1 MESIQKMP
9 EAKQIQPIGFSGRLE
24 EIRAPTRG
32 KARKGTTKMSTALAP
47 PVPQVLGGCTD
58 RARTYNTIAAPHT
71 TSERVASDQA
81 SQKAAGA
88 PPRTRPRS
96 FAASITTPLY
106 STTVFQSLRQTLR
119 RSSYVQEQVNFLEL
133 RKAEVRRINLL
144 RTSVNRYKR
153 RAGYG
158 VSGPTY
164 PTLRTFSAC
173 SPFRPRVGS

>member
-9 EAKQIQPIGFSGRLE
+9 EARQIQPIGFSGRLE

-71 TSERVASDQA
+71 TSERTASDQA

-88 PPRTRPRS
+88 PPPARPRF

-106 STTVFQSLRQTLR
+106 STPVSQSLRKE
-119 RSSYVQEQVNFLEL
+119 SS
-133 RKAEVRRINLL
+133 
-144 RTSVNRYKR
+144 RTREAR
-153 RAGYG
+153 EE
-158 VSGPTY
+158 T
-164 PTLRTFSAC
+164 
-173 SPFRPRVGS
+173 